1 MKLRMPERRKLWGAN
16 LCCYVTDVLVVGSG
30 AWPAMWDSW
39 DWDGWIRP
47 QIDYM
52 IGNGVGCNAI
62 RVQGAAYAVQ
72 NGTLDMGQ
80 YLGRWSQLIEYCA
93 QYGVYVYPCGCTL
106 DTDTDMNLPADQ
118 MGAVFA
124 QIFMHHQQYEN
135 VVGIDMIQETANWGA
150 PTWTATIAK
159 LAALIAVIKAT
170 GVTLPITCSSSEF
183 VDSGFP
189 WVLEAAPYLD
199 FIDIH
204 CYYHTVPAGA
214 LDSILA
220 ACPGKDIVV
229 GEVGAEASWS
239 TTAEQR
245 RTIRE
250 VLDMANSGNP
260 YVRGAFVWSST
271 DPANPAVITGK
282 AWGQYDYDKV
292 PRLDRL
298 QLLRRFTG
306 GSIEKC
312 NSVH

>member
-1 MKLRMPERRKLWGAN
+1 MKLRVPDRRKLWGSN
-16 LCCYVTDVLVVGSG
+16 LCCYVTDVLTVGTG
-30 AWPAMWDSW
+30 AWPAMWASW
-39 DWDGWIRP
+39 DWDNWIKP

-62 RVQGAAYAVQ
+62 RFQGAAYAVK
-72 NGTLDMGQ
+72 NGTLDMAQ
-80 YLGRWSQLIEYCA
+80 YLARWSQLIEYCA

-124 QIFMHHQQYEN
+124 QIFAHHQQYDN
-135 VVGIDMIQETANWGA
+135 VIGVDMIQETANWGA

-159 LAALIAVIKAT
+159 LAALISVVKQC
-170 GVTLPITCSSSEF
+170 GVTLPITCSSPEF

-204 CYYHTVPAGA
+204 CYYHTVPADA
-214 LDSILA
+214 LDGILS
-220 ACPGKDIVV
+220 ACQGKDIVV

-239 TTAEQR
+239 TSAEQL

-250 VLDMANSGNP
+250 VLNMANSGHPN
-260 YVRGAFVWSST
+260 VRGAFVWSST

-282 AWGQYDYDKV
+282 AWGQYDYSKI
-292 PRLDRL
+292 PRIDRL
-298 QLLRRFTG
+298 QLMRRFTG

-312 NSVH
+312 SSVK